1 VTKIVKKY
9 NLAINILRVVG
20 KIFDGILYPLFSVYS
35 VWWGGKGSSNKTSK
49 ISIPNDKMGSFTI
62 LLESVLSMLEL
73 RVYLKERG
81 IGRISEGL
89 LKEKRKINNVYFSF

>member
-1 VTKIVKKY
+1 
-9 NLAINILRVVG
+9 
-20 KIFDGILYPLFSVYS
+20 
-35 VWWGGKGSSNKTSK
+35 
-49 ISIPNDKMGSFTI
+49 MGSFTI